1 MAVEKANGTPVTL
14 DLTGVSRE
22 HDEGRNGIAA
32 SMPTAFG
39 SLRASS
45 GVVVGVFFLR
55 LEGFFGS
62 LQSAFAGRLFRRLLL
77 VIFRVGA
84 SVNKLCTELCRT
96 CTKAFVQMMPFCS
109 ENESMPLLTSNQHYR
124 GTLK

>member
-1 MAVEKANGTPVTL
+1 MTVEKANGTPVTL

-22 HDEGRNGIAA
+22 HDEGRNGIAE

-62 LQSAFAGRLFRRLLL
+62 LQSAFAGRLFRRSLL

-84 SVNKLCTELCRT
+84 CAQSYAAPALRLLSRRCP
-96 CTKAFVQMMPFCS
+96 FVQKMSLC
-109 ENESMPLLTSNQHYR
+109 LY
-124 GTLK
+124 